1 MNKNRNF
8 SKPKEQLKKT
18 TKTVLDDLFFYN
30 QQSGLNLNEDSLFK
44 EDSVV
49 QNKDSRYSFRKNPII
64 FINID
69 DFFKKK
75 Q

>member
-69 DFFKKK
+69 DFF
-75 Q
+75 